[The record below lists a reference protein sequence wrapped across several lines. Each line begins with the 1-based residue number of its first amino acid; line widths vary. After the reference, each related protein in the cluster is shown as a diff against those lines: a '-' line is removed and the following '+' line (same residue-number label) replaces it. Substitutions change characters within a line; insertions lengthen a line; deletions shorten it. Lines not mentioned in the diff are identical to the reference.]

1 MHKIGGNL
9 MCQKKDPVTKKWWYE
24 GKYTDENGNRK
35 SYKKRGFR
43 TKSEAKKAEHIF
55 LEKLKTGQQKP
66 ESQRL
71 KLYTIIDLYNKEA
84 PYYVKASSLKSYKR
98 FERDYI
104 IPKFGNRLADTIT
117 TKEIEIWL
125 NNILLNGYNGK
136 TYSYSTIRNL
146 WLHLSGIYTFAE
158 KNDYVFKN
166 PCRGIKLQKNPNEI
180 ARKNNAEDNYWEYD
194 EYIKF
199 INSVQDDYRKDLYEF
214 MFYTGLRIG
223 EFCALQWEDVNLE
236 SKTLRINKSLSHIVS
251 KITSPKTETS
261 YRTITLPNKIVEKL
275 KIRYKYVS
283 KIDGFNKKYFLFKD
297 STYISISTFSRWF
310 QEDLANSDV
319 KRITVHGLR
328 HSHASFLLNNP
339 DIPEGLIAE
348 RMGHT
353 VDMLKST
360 YSHIYKAK
368 RNMMTQ
374 YIDNL

>member
-1 MHKIGGNL
+1 M
-9 MCQKKDPVTKKWWYE
+9 
-24 GKYTDENGNRK
+24 
-35 SYKKRGFR
+35 
-43 TKSEAKKAEHIF
+43 F
-55 LEKLKTGQQKP
+55 L
-66 ESQRL
+66 
-71 KLYTIIDLYNKEA
+71 
-84 PYYVKASSLKSYKR
+84 
-98 FERDYI
+98 
-104 IPKFGNRLADTIT
+104 
-117 TKEIEIWL
+117 
-125 NNILLNGYNGK
+125 
-136 TYSYSTIRNL
+136 
-146 WLHLSGIYTFAE
+146 
-158 KNDYVFKN
+158 KN
-166 PCRGIKLQKNPNEI
+166 PCRGIKSQKNPNEI